1 MKSRFTRVLVSS
13 LAAAALTATLASC
26 GSASSS
32 NKDGAGGRLT
42 LWTHNAG
49 NATELGAVQE
59 VVDAFNS
66 SQTEA
71 TITIQAFPQD
81 SYNDSVVAAASANKL
96 PCLVEIDGPNV
107 PNWAWAKYLTP
118 LKLSTDLSRNLP
130 STLGAWNGETYA
142 VGAYDVALTFMA
154 RKSDLDAA
162 GIRVATIDKP
172 WTRDEFDAALASLK
186 QLDRWEHPLDL
197 GTSGV
202 SEWTPYAYSPLMQ
215 SFGGDLINR
224 DGFQSAAGALNSE
237 ASVAWGTWFRGL
249 VEQGYMAQKSGK
261 DSTLDFI
268 NHKSAILYAGSWA
281 SDTARK
287 ALGDDLVIMPSV
299 DLGKGPKIGGGS
311 WQWGVS
317 AGCQNPKAAMDYLD
331 FTQRP
336 ENIAKVASAT
346 GTIPATE
353 AAAAL
358 VPGFEA
364 GGTNRIFMDFSKKFA
379 VLRPETPAYAFISS
393 EFEKT
398 TQDILAGAPPQKA
411 LNRAVKNID
420 ANIKSNN
427 GYKN

>member
-13 LAAAALTATLASC
+13 LAAAALAATLASC

-186 QLDRWEHPLDL
+186 QLGRWDHPLDL

-224 DGFQSAAGALNSE
+224 DGFQSAAGVVE
-237 ASVAWGTWFRGL
+237 FRGIHRLGNL
-249 VEQGYMAQKSGK
+249 VQGPCRTG
-261 DSTLDFI
+261 L
-268 NHKSAILYAGSWA
+268 HG
-281 SDTARK
+281 
-287 ALGDDLVIMPSV
+287 
-299 DLGKGPKIGGGS
+299 
-311 WQWGVS
+311 
-317 AGCQNPKAAMDYLD
+317 
-331 FTQRP
+331 
-336 ENIAKVASAT
+336 AKERQ
-346 GTIPATE
+346 G
-353 AAAAL
+353 L
-358 VPGFEA
+358 HPGFH
-364 GGTNRIFMDFSKKFA
+364 
-379 VLRPETPAYAFISS
+379 
-393 EFEKT
+393 
-398 TQDILAGAPPQKA
+398 
-411 LNRAVKNID
+411 
-420 ANIKSNN
+420 
-427 GYKN
+427 